1 MGFYILWAILAAILI
16 FVLVLLINA
25 VIVGKKKEKI
35 EERPVWHSEEEQL
48 RYAQRLKKMIEC
60 QTVSSKDGF
69 DSTEFMKLR
78 AVMKE
83 LFPLIHEKGTVEYFS
98 DDCWVYK
105 VEGEDTSRNILVMSH
120 HDVVAATG
128 EWTHEKFGEIADGAI
143 WGRGTVD
150 TKGPLFAEFS
160 ALEELLEEGFKPKCN
175 VYIAS
180 GHNEEIFGDGIKTAV
195 EHFLKEGIE
204 FEVALDE
211 GGGVIA
217 PPLAGINCKCAMM
230 AVHEKGYHTL
240 KASAKQGDS
249 KVGALIEGPILRMS
263 KFIAECNKAKLIR
276 KMAPQLEAMFKSL
289 APYMAFPMRIVFGNL
304 WCFKGLLV
312 KIIPMVS
319 SQAAA
324 MLGTTMNFNNFEFIK
339 GDSPRDNE
347 CRASAL
353 VRFIDEDDLRADMAE
368 IRKIADKYGIEIEE
382 PEEEHEYHR
391 GADLS
396 LPPYEYVRKCAREV
410 FPHAAPAPFI
420 LAAGTDARWM
430 NEVCPCTIRF
440 APIDINDQQLG
451 SVHSPDENMHLT
463 AVSAAVKFYKTFIK
477 NYK

>member
-1 MGFYILWAILAAILI
+1 MGIYILWAAIAVVLI
-16 FVLVLLINA
+16 FVFILVINA
-25 VIVGKKKEKI
+25 ILVGKSADKI
-35 EERPVWHSEEEQL
+35 EQKPVWHSDEEQKH
-48 RYAQRLKKMIEC
+48 YAERLLKMIEC
-60 QTVSSKDGF
+60 QTVSSKEKF
-69 DSTEFMKLR
+69 DDTEFMKLR
-78 AVMKE
+78 NVMKE
-83 LFPLIHEKGTVEYFS
+83 LFPLIHENGTVEYFS

-150 TKGPLFAEFS
+150 TKTPLFAEFT

-195 EHFLKEGIE
+195 EHFLKESIE
-204 FEVALDE
+204 FELVLDE

-240 KASAKQGDS
+240 KARAVQGDS
-249 KVGALIEGPILRMS
+249 KVGALSEGAILRMS
-263 KFIAECNKAKLIR
+263 KFISEANNAKLIR
-276 KMAPQLEAMFKSL
+276 KMAPQLEEMFKSL
-289 APYMAFPMRIVFGNL
+289 APYMAFPMRLIFSNL
-304 WCFKGLLV
+304 WCFKRLLV
-312 KIIPMVS
+312 KIIPKVS

-324 MLGTTMNFNNFEFIK
+324 MLGTTMSFNNVEFIK

-353 VRFIDEDDLRADMAE
+353 VRFIDEDDLKADMAE
-368 IRKIADKYGIEIEE
+368 VKKIAEKYGIEIEE
-382 PEEEHEYHR
+382 PQEEHEYHR

-396 LPPYEYVRKCAREV
+396 LAPYEYVRKCAREV
-410 FPHAAPAPFI
+410 FPHAAAAPFI

-440 APIDINDQQLG
+440 APIDIDEQQLA
-451 SVHSPDENMHLT
+451 SVHSPDENMDLT
-463 AVSAAVKFYKTFIK
+463 AVSAAVKFYKTLIK